1 MSENSNQFL
10 DALKQMQGVEVGD
23 IVDVEVLDVED
34 GQINVGVVNAGV
46 EGVITR
52 REYTSDRNADLRD
65 LVKPGDKFKALVLR
79 RAGGDKENGEFF
91 FSVTRLKEREAYD
104 KLQKDFEEGNAIEGT
119 VTSSVRGGLLV
130 DVGTRGFLPASLISN
145 RYVSDLKPYIGKT
158 MKLKITEI
166 DPNKNRL
173 ILSHK
178 DLIEEEREEAFDK
191 VASQLVVG
199 DVIEGKV
206 SRLTNFGGFIDV
218 GGVDGLVHI
227 SEISYKHVDKPSDVL
242 KAGQDVKVKVIGIDD
257 DRHRISL
264 SIKQTE
270 PSPFEQ
276 ATADLNEGDVFEGEV
291 KSLTN
296 FGAFVEVA
304 DGIQGLVHV
313 SEISNKH
320 VDKPSDVLK
329 VGQDVKVKVLN
340 IAPSDRRIS
349 LSIKAADSNASSSD
363 NHSSRPRR
371 SRNENSVNNKYMGD
385 NDNGF
390 ALGDI
395 IGDQLK
401 DRKMYL
407 PISCSILKESLIFFY
422 YFVLFF

>member
-23 IVDVEVLDVED
+23 IVDVEVLDIED
-34 GQINVGVVNAGV
+34 GQIDVGVENAGV

-104 KLQKDFEEGNAIEGT
+104 KLQKDFEEGKAIEGT

-178 DLIEEEREEAFDK
+178 DLVEEEREEAFDK

-206 SRLTNFGGFIDV
+206 SRLTNFGSFIDV

-242 KAGQDVKVKVIGIDD
+242 KAGQDVKVKVIGIDN

-276 ATADLNEGDVFEGEV
+276 ATADLHEGDVFEGEV

-320 VDKPSDVLK
+320 VDKPSDALK
-329 VGQDVKVKVLN
+329 VGQTVKVKVLN
-340 IAPSDRRIS
+340 IDPSDRRIS

-363 NHSSRPRR
+363 NNSSRPRR
-371 SRNENSVNNKYMGD
+371 SRNENSVNKKYMSD

-401 DRKMYL
+401 DRK
-407 PISCSILKESLIFFY
+407 
-422 YFVLFF
+422 

>member
-34 GQINVGVVNAGV
+34 GQIDVGVENAGV

-104 KLQKDFEEGNAIEGT
+104 KLQKDFEEGKAIEGT

-178 DLIEEEREEAFDK
+178 DLVEEEREEAFDK

-199 DVIEGKV
+199 DVVEGKV
-206 SRLTNFGGFIDV
+206 SRLTNFGAFIDV

-242 KAGQDVKVKVIGIDD
+242 KAGQDVKVKVIGIDN

-276 ATADLNEGDVFEGEV
+276 ATANLNEGDVFEGEV

-329 VGQDVKVKVLN
+329 VGQTVKVKVLN
-340 IAPSDRRIS
+340 IDPSDRRIS
-349 LSIKAADSNASSSD
+349 LSIKAADSNVSSSD
-363 NHSSRPRR
+363 NNSSRPRR
-371 SRNENSVNNKYMGD
+371 SRNENSVNKKYMSN

-401 DRKMYL
+401 DRK
-407 PISCSILKESLIFFY
+407 
-422 YFVLFF
+422 

>member
-23 IVDVEVLDVED
+23 IVDVEVLDIED
-34 GQINVGVVNAGV
+34 GKIDVGVENAGV

-104 KLQKDFEEGNAIEGT
+104 KLQKDFEDGNAVEGT
-119 VTSSVRGGLLV
+119 VTSSVRGGLIV

-178 DLIEEEREEAFDK
+178 DLVEEEREEAFDK

-199 DVIEGKV
+199 DVVEGKV
-206 SRLTNFGGFIDV
+206 SRLTNFGAFIDV

-242 KAGQDVKVKVIGIDD
+242 KVGQDVKVKVIGIDN

-276 ATADLNEGDVFEGEV
+276 ATADLNEGDIFEGEV

-329 VGQDVKVKVLN
+329 VGQSVKVKVLN
-340 IAPSDRRIS
+340 IDPSDRRIS
-349 LSIKAADSNASSSD
+349 LSIKAADSNASSE
-363 NHSSRPRR
+363 NHNSRPRR
-371 SRNENSVNNKYMGD
+371 SRNENSVNKKYMSD

-401 DRKMYL
+401 DRK
-407 PISCSILKESLIFFY
+407 
-422 YFVLFF
+422 

>member
-1 MSENSNQFL
+1 MSENNQFL
-10 DALKQMQGVEVGD
+10 DALAQMQEVKVGD
-23 IVDVEVLDVED
+23 IVDVNVLSVED
-34 GQINVGVVNAGV
+34 GQINVGVQGAGV

-52 REYTSDRNADLRD
+52 RDFTNDRSVNLRD
-65 LVKPGDKFKALVLR
+65 EVKPGDTFKAYVVR

-91 FSVTRLKEREAYD
+91 FSVTRVKEREAYD
-104 KLQKDFEEGNAIEGT
+104 KLQKDFEEGKTIEGK

-145 RYVSDLKPYIGKT
+145 RFVSDLKPYIGKT
-158 MKLKITEI
+158 IKVKITEI
-166 DPNKNRL
+166 DPAKNRL

-178 DLIEEEREEAFDK
+178 ELIEEEREQAFEN

-199 DVIEGKV
+199 DVVEGRV
-206 SRLTNFGGFIDV
+206 SRLTNFGSFVDI

-242 KAGQDVKVKVIGIDD
+242 KVGQDVKVKVIGIDNN
-257 DRHRISL
+257 RHRISL

-276 ATADLNEGDVFEGEV
+276 ATSSLNEGDVIEGEV

-320 VDKPSDVLK
+320 VDKPSDVLT
-329 VGQDVKVKVLN
+329 VGQKVKVKVLN
-340 IAPSDRRIS
+340 IDPSERRIS
-349 LSIKAADSNASSSD
+349 LSIKQADPENASSSND
-363 NHSSRPRR
+363 RPRARR
-371 SRNENSVNNKYMGD
+371 SSNNDSVARKYMNND
-385 NDNGF
+385 DNGF
-390 ALGDI
+390 SLGDM

-401 DRKMYL
+401 NR
-407 PISCSILKESLIFFY
+407 
-422 YFVLFF
+422 

>member
-1 MSENSNQFL
+1 MPENSNQFL

-23 IVDVEVLDVED
+23 IVNVEVLDVED
-34 GQINVGVVNAGV
+34 GQIDVGVENAGV

-104 KLQKDFEEGNAIEGT
+104 KLQKDFEEGKAIEGT

-178 DLIEEEREEAFDK
+178 DLVEEEREEAFDK

-206 SRLTNFGGFIDV
+206 SRLTNFGAFIDV

-227 SEISYKHVDKPSDVL
+227 SEISYKHVDKPSDAL
-242 KAGQDVKVKVIGIDD
+242 KAGQDVKVKVIGIDN

-276 ATADLNEGDVFEGEV
+276 ATANLNEGDVFEGEV

-329 VGQDVKVKVLN
+329 VGQTVKVKVLN
-340 IAPSDRRIS
+340 IDPSDRRIS
-349 LSIKAADSNASSSD
+349 LSIKAADSNTSSSD
-363 NHSSRPRR
+363 NNSSRPRR
-371 SRNENSVNNKYMGD
+371 SRNENSVNKKYMSD

-401 DRKMYL
+401 DRK
-407 PISCSILKESLIFFY
+407 
-422 YFVLFF
+422 

>member
-23 IVDVEVLDVED
+23 IVDVEVLDIED
-34 GQINVGVVNAGV
+34 GQIDVGVENAGV

-104 KLQKDFEEGNAIEGT
+104 KLQKDFEDGNAVEGT
-119 VTSSVRGGLLV
+119 VTSSVRGGLIV

-178 DLIEEEREEAFDK
+178 DLVEEEREEAFDK
-191 VASQLVVG
+191 VASQLVIG
-199 DVIEGKV
+199 DVVEGKV
-206 SRLTNFGGFIDV
+206 SRLTNFGAFIDV

-242 KAGQDVKVKVIGIDD
+242 KVGQDVKVKVIGIDN

-276 ATADLNEGDVFEGEV
+276 ATADLNEGDIFEGEV

-329 VGQDVKVKVLN
+329 VGQSVKVKVLN
-340 IAPSDRRIS
+340 IDPSDRRIS
-349 LSIKAADSNASSSD
+349 LSIKAADSNASSE
-363 NHSSRPRR
+363 NHNSRPRR
-371 SRNENSVNNKYMGD
+371 SRNENSVNKKYMSD

-401 DRKMYL
+401 DRK
-407 PISCSILKESLIFFY
+407 
-422 YFVLFF
+422 

>member
-23 IVDVEVLDVED
+23 IVNVEVLDVED
-34 GQINVGVVNAGV
+34 GQIDVGVENAGV

-104 KLQKDFEEGNAIEGT
+104 KLQKDFEEGKAIEGT

-178 DLIEEEREEAFDK
+178 DLVEEEREEAFDK

-206 SRLTNFGGFIDV
+206 SRLTNFCAFIDV

-227 SEISYKHVDKPSDVL
+227 SEISYKHVDKPSDAL
-242 KAGQDVKVKVIGIDD
+242 KAGQDVKVKVIGIDN

-276 ATADLNEGDVFEGEV
+276 ATANLNEGDVFEGEV

-329 VGQDVKVKVLN
+329 VGQTVKVKVLN
-340 IAPSDRRIS
+340 IDPSDRRIS
-349 LSIKAADSNASSSD
+349 LSIKAADSNTSSSD
-363 NHSSRPRR
+363 NNSSRPRR
-371 SRNENSVNNKYMGD
+371 SRNENSVNKKYMSD

-401 DRKMYL
+401 DRK
-407 PISCSILKESLIFFY
+407 
-422 YFVLFF
+422 

>member
-1 MSENSNQFL
+1 MGHDIWEVHMSENSNQFL

-34 GQINVGVVNAGV
+34 GQIDVGVENAGV

-104 KLQKDFEEGNAIEGT
+104 KLQKDFEEGNPIEGT

-178 DLIEEEREEAFDK
+178 DLVEEEREEAFDK

-206 SRLTNFGGFIDV
+206 SRLTNFGAFIDV

-242 KAGQDVKVKVIGIDD
+242 KAGQDVKVKVIGIDN

-329 VGQDVKVKVLN
+329 VGQTVKVKVLN
-340 IAPSDRRIS
+340 IDPSDRRIS
-349 LSIKAADSNASSSD
+349 LSIKAADPNASSSD

-371 SRNENSVNNKYMGD
+371 SRNDNSVNKKYMGD

-401 DRKMYL
+401 DRK
-407 PISCSILKESLIFFY
+407 
-422 YFVLFF
+422 

>member
-23 IVDVEVLDVED
+23 IVDVEVLDIED
-34 GQINVGVVNAGV
+34 GQIDVGVVNAGV

-52 REYTSDRNADLRD
+52 REYTSDRNTDLHD

-178 DLIEEEREEAFDK
+178 DLVEEEREEAFDK

-206 SRLTNFGGFIDV
+206 SRLTNFGAFIDV

-242 KAGQDVKVKVIGIDD
+242 KAGQDVKVKVIGIDN

-276 ATADLNEGDVFEGEV
+276 ATADLNEGDIFEGEV

-296 FGAFVEVA
+296 FGAFVEVT

-329 VGQDVKVKVLN
+329 VGQTVKVKVLN
-340 IAPSDRRIS
+340 IDPSDRRIS

-363 NHSSRPRR
+363 NHSSRPHR
-371 SRNENSVNNKYMGD
+371 SRNENSVNKKYMGD

-401 DRKMYL
+401 DRK
-407 PISCSILKESLIFFY
+407 
-422 YFVLFF
+422 

>member
-23 IVDVEVLDVED
+23 IVDVEVLDVEE
-34 GQINVGVVNAGV
+34 GQIDVGVENAGI
-46 EGVITR
+46 EGVIPR
-52 REYTSDRNADLRD
+52 REYTSDRNVDLREA
-65 LVKPGDKFKALVLR
+65 VKPGDKLKALVLR
-79 RAGGDKENGEFF
+79 KAGGDKENGEFF

-104 KLQKDFEEGNAIEGT
+104 ELQKDFEAGKTIEGT

-145 RYVSDLKPYIGKT
+145 RYVSDLKPFIGKT

-166 DPNKNRL
+166 DPSKNRL

-199 DVIEGKV
+199 DVVEGKV
-206 SRLTNFGGFIDV
+206 SRLTNFGAFVDV

-276 ATADLNEGDVFEGEV
+276 ATADLHEGDVFEGEV

-304 DGIQGLVHV
+304 DNIQGLVHV
-313 SEISNKH
+313 SEISYKH

-329 VGQDVKVKVLN
+329 VGQKVKVKVLN
-340 IAPSDRRIS
+340 IDPGERRIS
-349 LSIKAADSNASSSD
+349 LSMKDAEPKNSENEGNRS
-363 NHSSRPRR
+363 HSSYNR
-371 SRNENSVNNKYMGD
+371 NSVNKKYMNKD
-385 NDNGF
+385 DSGF

-401 DRKMYL
+401 DRR
-407 PISCSILKESLIFFY
+407 
-422 YFVLFF
+422 

>member
-23 IVDVEVLDVED
+23 IVDVEVLDVEE
-34 GQINVGVVNAGV
+34 GQIDVGVENAGI
-46 EGVITR
+46 EGVIPR
-52 REYTSDRNADLRD
+52 REYTSDRNVDLREA
-65 LVKPGDKFKALVLR
+65 VKPGDKLKALVLR
-79 RAGGDKENGEFF
+79 KAGGDKENGEFF

-104 KLQKDFEEGNAIEGT
+104 ELQKDFEAGKTIEGT

-145 RYVSDLKPYIGKT
+145 RYVSDLKPFIGKT

-166 DPNKNRL
+166 DPSKNRL

-199 DVIEGKV
+199 DVVEGKV
-206 SRLTNFGGFIDV
+206 SRLTNFGAFVDV

-276 ATADLNEGDVFEGEV
+276 ATADLHEGDVFEGEV

-313 SEISNKH
+313 SEISYKH

-329 VGQDVKVKVLN
+329 VGQKVKVKVLN
-340 IAPSDRRIS
+340 IDPGERRIS
-349 LSIKAADSNASSSD
+349 LSMKAAEPKNSENEGNRS
-363 NHSSRPRR
+363 HSSYNR
-371 SRNENSVNNKYMGD
+371 NSVNKKYMN
-385 NDNGF
+385 NDDSGF

-401 DRKMYL
+401 DRR
-407 PISCSILKESLIFFY
+407 
-422 YFVLFF
+422 

>member
-34 GQINVGVVNAGV
+34 GQIDVGVENAGV

-104 KLQKDFEEGNAIEGT
+104 KLQKDFEEGKAIEGT

-178 DLIEEEREEAFDK
+178 DLVEEEREEAFDK

-206 SRLTNFGGFIDV
+206 SRLTNFGSFIDV

-242 KAGQDVKVKVIGIDD
+242 KAGQDVKVKVIGIDN

-276 ATADLNEGDVFEGEV
+276 ATANLHEGDVFEGEV

-329 VGQDVKVKVLN
+329 VGQTVKVKVLN
-340 IAPSDRRIS
+340 IDPSDRRIS

-363 NHSSRPRR
+363 NNSSRPRR
-371 SRNENSVNNKYMGD
+371 SRNENSVNKKYMSD

-401 DRKMYL
+401 DRK
-407 PISCSILKESLIFFY
+407 
-422 YFVLFF
+422 

>member
-23 IVDVEVLDVED
+23 IVNVEVLDVED
-34 GQINVGVVNAGV
+34 GQIDVGVENAGV

-104 KLQKDFEEGNAIEGT
+104 KLQKDFEEGKAIEGT

-178 DLIEEEREEAFDK
+178 DLVEEEREEAFDK

-206 SRLTNFGGFIDV
+206 SRLTNFGAFIDV

-227 SEISYKHVDKPSDVL
+227 SEISYKHVDKPSDAL
-242 KAGQDVKVKVIGIDD
+242 KAGQDVKVKVIGIDN

-276 ATADLNEGDVFEGEV
+276 ATANLNEGDVFEGEV

-296 FGAFVEVA
+296 FGAFVEVT

-329 VGQDVKVKVLN
+329 VGQTVKVKVLN
-340 IAPSDRRIS
+340 IDPSDRRIS
-349 LSIKAADSNASSSD
+349 LSIKAADSNTSSSD
-363 NHSSRPRR
+363 NNSSRPRR
-371 SRNENSVNNKYMGD
+371 SRNENSVNKKYMSD

-401 DRKMYL
+401 DRK
-407 PISCSILKESLIFFY
+407 
-422 YFVLFF
+422 

>member
-23 IVDVEVLDVED
+23 IVDVEVLDIED
-34 GQINVGVVNAGV
+34 GQIDVGVENAGV

-104 KLQKDFEEGNAIEGT
+104 KLQKDFEDGNAVEGT
-119 VTSSVRGGLLV
+119 VTSSVRGGLIV

-178 DLIEEEREEAFDK
+178 DLVEEEREEAFDK

-199 DVIEGKV
+199 DVVEGKV
-206 SRLTNFGGFIDV
+206 SRLTNFGAFIDV

-242 KAGQDVKVKVIGIDD
+242 KVGQDVKVKVIGIDN

-276 ATADLNEGDVFEGEV
+276 ATADLNEGDIFEGEV

-329 VGQDVKVKVLN
+329 VGQSVKVKVLN
-340 IAPSDRRIS
+340 IDPSDRRIS
-349 LSIKAADSNASSSD
+349 LSIKAADSNASSE
-363 NHSSRPRR
+363 NHNSRPRR
-371 SRNENSVNNKYMGD
+371 SRNENSVNKKYMSD

-390 ALGDI
+390 ALVDI

-401 DRKMYL
+401 DRK
-407 PISCSILKESLIFFY
+407 
-422 YFVLFF
+422 

>member
-23 IVDVEVLDVED
+23 IVDVEVLDIED
-34 GQINVGVVNAGV
+34 GQIDVGVENAGV

-104 KLQKDFEEGNAIEGT
+104 KLQKDFEDGNAVEGT
-119 VTSSVRGGLLV
+119 VTSSVRGGLIV

-178 DLIEEEREEAFDK
+178 DLVEEEREEAFDK

-199 DVIEGKV
+199 DVVEGNV
-206 SRLTNFGGFIDV
+206 SRLTNFGAFIDV

-242 KAGQDVKVKVIGIDD
+242 KVGQDVKVKVIGIDN

-276 ATADLNEGDVFEGEV
+276 ATADLNEGDIFEGEV

-329 VGQDVKVKVLN
+329 VGQSVKVKVLN
-340 IAPSDRRIS
+340 IDPSDRRIS
-349 LSIKAADSNASSSD
+349 LSIKAADSNASSE
-363 NHSSRPRR
+363 NHNSRPRR
-371 SRNENSVNNKYMGD
+371 SRNENSVNKKYMSD

-401 DRKMYL
+401 DRK
-407 PISCSILKESLIFFY
+407 
-422 YFVLFF
+422 

>member
-23 IVDVEVLDVED
+23 IVDVEVLDIED
-34 GQINVGVVNAGV
+34 GQIDVGVENAGV

-104 KLQKDFEEGNAIEGT
+104 KLQKDFEDENAVEGT
-119 VTSSVRGGLLV
+119 VTSSVRGGLIV

-178 DLIEEEREEAFDK
+178 DLVEEEREEAFDK

-199 DVIEGKV
+199 DVVEGKV
-206 SRLTNFGGFIDV
+206 SRLTNFGAFIDV

-242 KAGQDVKVKVIGIDD
+242 KVGQDVKVKVIGIDN

-276 ATADLNEGDVFEGEV
+276 ATADLNEGDIFEGEV

-329 VGQDVKVKVLN
+329 VGQSVKVKVLN
-340 IAPSDRRIS
+340 IDPSDRRIS
-349 LSIKAADSNASSSD
+349 LSIKAADSNASSE
-363 NHSSRPRR
+363 NHNSRPRR
-371 SRNENSVNNKYMGD
+371 SRNENSVNKKYMSD

-401 DRKMYL
+401 DRK
-407 PISCSILKESLIFFY
+407 
-422 YFVLFF
+422 

>member
-23 IVDVEVLDVED
+23 IVDVEVLDVEE
-34 GQINVGVVNAGV
+34 GQIDVGVENAGI
-46 EGVITR
+46 EGVIPR
-52 REYTSDRNADLRD
+52 REYTSDRNVDLSEA
-65 LVKPGDKFKALVLR
+65 VKPGDKLKALVLR
-79 RAGGDKENGEFF
+79 KAGGDKENGEFF

-104 KLQKDFEEGNAIEGT
+104 ELQKDFEAGKTIEGT

-145 RYVSDLKPYIGKT
+145 RYVSDLKPFIGKT

-166 DPNKNRL
+166 DPSKNRL

-199 DVIEGKV
+199 DVVEGKV
-206 SRLTNFGGFIDV
+206 SRLTNFGAFVDV

-276 ATADLNEGDVFEGEV
+276 ATADLHEGDVFEGEV

-304 DGIQGLVHV
+304 DNIQGLVHV
-313 SEISNKH
+313 SEISYKH

-329 VGQDVKVKVLN
+329 VGQKVKVKVLN
-340 IAPSDRRIS
+340 IDPGEHRIS
-349 LSIKAADSNASSSD
+349 LSMKAAEPKNSENEGNRS
-363 NHSSRPRR
+363 HSSYNR
-371 SRNENSVNNKYMGD
+371 NSVNKKYMN
-385 NDNGF
+385 NDDSGF

-401 DRKMYL
+401 DRR
-407 PISCSILKESLIFFY
+407 
-422 YFVLFF
+422 

>member
-23 IVDVEVLDVED
+23 IVDVEVLDIED
-34 GQINVGVVNAGV
+34 GQIDVGVENAGV

-104 KLQKDFEEGNAIEGT
+104 KLKKDFEDGNAVEGT
-119 VTSSVRGGLLV
+119 VTSSVRGGLIV

-178 DLIEEEREEAFDK
+178 DLVEEEREEAFDK

-199 DVIEGKV
+199 DVVEGKV
-206 SRLTNFGGFIDV
+206 SRLTNFGAFIDV

-242 KAGQDVKVKVIGIDD
+242 KVGQDVKVKVIGIDN

-276 ATADLNEGDVFEGEV
+276 ATADLNEGDIFEGEV

-329 VGQDVKVKVLN
+329 VGQSVKVKVLN
-340 IAPSDRRIS
+340 IDPSDRRIS
-349 LSIKAADSNASSSD
+349 LSIKAADSNASSE
-363 NHSSRPRR
+363 NHNSRPRR
-371 SRNENSVNNKYMGD
+371 SRNENSVNKKYMSD

-401 DRKMYL
+401 DRK
-407 PISCSILKESLIFFY
+407 
-422 YFVLFF
+422 

>member
-23 IVDVEVLDVED
+23 IVDVEVLDIED
-34 GQINVGVVNAGV
+34 GQIDVGVENAGV

-104 KLQKDFEEGNAIEGT
+104 KLQKDFEDGNAVEGT
-119 VTSSVRGGLLV
+119 VTSSVRGGLIV

-178 DLIEEEREEAFDK
+178 DLVEEEREEAFDK

-199 DVIEGKV
+199 DVVEGKV
-206 SRLTNFGGFIDV
+206 SRLTNFGAFIDV

-242 KAGQDVKVKVIGIDD
+242 KAGQDVKVKVIGIDN

-276 ATADLNEGDVFEGEV
+276 ATADLNEGDIFEGEV

-329 VGQDVKVKVLN
+329 VGQTVKVKVLN
-340 IAPSDRRIS
+340 IDPSDRRIS

-363 NHSSRPRR
+363 NHSSRPHR
-371 SRNENSVNNKYMGD
+371 SRNENSVNKKYMGD

-401 DRKMYL
+401 DRK
-407 PISCSILKESLIFFY
+407 
-422 YFVLFF
+422 

>member
-1 MSENSNQFL
+1 MSDNSNQFL
-10 DALKQMQGVEVGD
+10 DALKEMQGVEVGN
-23 IVDVEVLDVED
+23 IVDVEVLSVED
-34 GQINVGVVNAGV
+34 GQIAVGVQNAGV

-52 REYTSDRNADLRD
+52 REFTNDRNADLHD
-65 LVKPGDKFKALVLR
+65 LVKPGDTFKALVLR

-91 FSVTRLKEREAYD
+91 FSVTRLKEREAFD
-104 KLQKDFEEGNAIEGT
+104 KLQKDFEAGNAIEGT
-119 VTSSVRGGLLV
+119 VTNAVRGGLIV

-145 RYVSDLKPYIGKT
+145 HFVSDLKPYIGKSI
-158 MKLKITEI
+158 KVKITEI

-178 DLIEEEREEAFDK
+178 ELIEEEREEAFET
-191 VASQLVVG
+191 VASQLVAG
-199 DVIEGKV
+199 DIVEGKV
-206 SRLTNFGGFIDV
+206 SRLTNFGAFVDV

-227 SEISYKHVDKPSDVL
+227 SEISYKHIDKPSDVL

-276 ATADLNEGDVFEGEV
+276 ATSELAEGDVVEGEV
-291 KSLTN
+291 KSLTS

-313 SEISNKH
+313 SEISNKR
-320 VDKPSDVLK
+320 VEKPSDVLK
-329 VGQDVKVKVLN
+329 VGDKVKVKVLN
-340 IAPSDRRIS
+340 INNDERRIS
-349 LSIKAADSNASSSD
+349 LSIKQANPAAEGEE
-363 NHSSRPRR
+363 SRPRR
-371 SRNENSVNNKYMGD
+371 NASRNDSAAKKYMSD
-385 NDNGF
+385 NNDNGF

-401 DRKMYL
+401 DRQ
-407 PISCSILKESLIFFY
+407 
-422 YFVLFF
+422 

>member
-23 IVDVEVLDVED
+23 IVDVEVLDIED
-34 GQINVGVVNAGV
+34 GQIDVGVENAGV

-104 KLQKDFEEGNAIEGT
+104 KLQKDFEDGNAVEGT
-119 VTSSVRGGLLV
+119 VTSSVRGGLIV

-178 DLIEEEREEAFDK
+178 DLVEEEREEAFDK

-206 SRLTNFGGFIDV
+206 SRLTNFGAFIDV

-242 KAGQDVKVKVIGIDD
+242 KAGQDVKVKVIGIDN

-276 ATADLNEGDVFEGEV
+276 ATADLNEGDIFEGEV

-329 VGQDVKVKVLN
+329 VGQSVKVKVLN
-340 IAPSDRRIS
+340 IDPSDRRIS
-349 LSIKAADSNASSSD
+349 LSIKAADSNASSE
-363 NHSSRPRR
+363 NHNSRPRR
-371 SRNENSVNNKYMGD
+371 SRNENSVNKKYMSD

-401 DRKMYL
+401 DRK
-407 PISCSILKESLIFFY
+407 
-422 YFVLFF
+422 

>member
-1 MSENSNQFL
+1 
-10 DALKQMQGVEVGD
+10 MQGVEVGD
-23 IVDVEVLDVED
+23 IVNVEVLDVED
-34 GQINVGVVNAGV
+34 GQIDVGVENAGV

-104 KLQKDFEEGNAIEGT
+104 KLQKDFEEGKAIEGT

-178 DLIEEEREEAFDK
+178 DLVEEEREEAFDK

-206 SRLTNFGGFIDV
+206 SRLTNFGAFIDV

-227 SEISYKHVDKPSDVL
+227 SEISYKHVDKPSDAL
-242 KAGQDVKVKVIGIDD
+242 KAGQDVKVKVIGIDN

-276 ATADLNEGDVFEGEV
+276 ATANLNEGDVFEGEV

-329 VGQDVKVKVLN
+329 VGQTVKVKVLN
-340 IAPSDRRIS
+340 IDPSDRRIS
-349 LSIKAADSNASSSD
+349 LSIKAADSNTSSSD
-363 NHSSRPRR
+363 NNSSRPRR
-371 SRNENSVNNKYMGD
+371 SRNENSVNKKYMSD

-401 DRKMYL
+401 DRK
-407 PISCSILKESLIFFY
+407 
-422 YFVLFF
+422 

>member
-23 IVDVEVLDVED
+23 IVDVEVLDVEE
-34 GQINVGVVNAGV
+34 GQIDVGVVNAGV
-46 EGVITR
+46 EGVIPR
-52 REYTSDRNADLRD
+52 REYTPDRNVDLRD
-65 LVKPGDKFKALVLR
+65 AVKPGDNFKALVLR
-79 RAGGDKENGEFF
+79 KAGGDKENGEFF
-91 FSVTRLKEREAYD
+91 FSVTRLKEREAYEE
-104 KLQKDFEEGNAIEGT
+104 LRKDFEAGNPIEGT

-166 DPNKNRL
+166 DPSKNRL

-178 DLIEEEREEAFDK
+178 DLIEEEREEAFDS

-199 DVIEGKV
+199 DIVEGKV
-206 SRLTNFGGFIDV
+206 SRLTNFGAFVDV

-242 KAGQDVKVKVIGIDD
+242 KSGQEVKVKVIGIDD

-276 ATADLNEGDVFEGEV
+276 ATAELHEGDIFEGEV

-313 SEISNKH
+313 SEISYKH

-329 VGQDVKVKVLN
+329 VGETVKVKVLN
-340 IAPSDRRIS
+340 IDPNDRRIS
-349 LSIKAADSNASSSD
+349 LSMKATEAKSSD
-363 NHSSRPRR
+363 SESTR
-371 SRNENSVNNKYMGD
+371 SHNSYNRSAVNKKYMNSD
-385 NDNGF
+385 DSGF

-401 DRKMYL
+401 DRR
-407 PISCSILKESLIFFY
+407 
-422 YFVLFF
+422 

>member
-23 IVDVEVLDVED
+23 IVNVEVLDVED
-34 GQINVGVVNAGV
+34 GQIDVGVENAGV

-104 KLQKDFEEGNAIEGT
+104 KLQKDFEEGKAIEGT

-178 DLIEEEREEAFDK
+178 DLVEEEREEAFDK

-206 SRLTNFGGFIDV
+206 SRLTNFGAFIDV

-227 SEISYKHVDKPSDVL
+227 SEISYKHVDKPSDAL
-242 KAGQDVKVKVIGIDD
+242 KAGQDVKVKVIGIDN

-276 ATADLNEGDVFEGEV
+276 ATANLNEGDVFEGEV

-329 VGQDVKVKVLN
+329 VGQTVKVKVLN
-340 IAPSDRRIS
+340 IDPSDRRIS
-349 LSIKAADSNASSSD
+349 LSIKAADSNTSSSD
-363 NHSSRPRR
+363 NNSSRPRR
-371 SRNENSVNNKYMGD
+371 SRNENSVNKKYMSD

-401 DRKMYL
+401 NRK
-407 PISCSILKESLIFFY
+407 
-422 YFVLFF
+422 

>member
-1 MSENSNQFL
+1 MSDNSNQFL
-10 DALKQMQGVEVGD
+10 DALKEMQGVEVGN
-23 IVDVEVLDVED
+23 IVDVEVLSVED
-34 GQINVGVVNAGV
+34 GQIAVGVQNAGV

-52 REYTSDRNADLRD
+52 REFTQDRNADLHD
-65 LVKPGDKFKALVLR
+65 LVKPGDTFKALVLR

-91 FSVTRLKEREAYD
+91 FSVTRLKEREAFD
-104 KLQKDFEEGNAIEGT
+104 KLEKDYEAGNAIEGT
-119 VTSSVRGGLLV
+119 VTSSVRGGLIV
-130 DVGTRGFLPASLISN
+130 NVGTRGFLPASLISN
-145 RYVSDLKPYIGKT
+145 HFVSDLKPYIGKT
-158 MKLKITEI
+158 IKVMITEI

-178 DLIEEEREEAFDK
+178 ELIEEEREEAFET
-191 VASQLVVG
+191 VASQLVAG
-199 DVIEGKV
+199 DIVEGKV
-206 SRLTNFGGFIDV
+206 SRLTNFGAFVDV

-227 SEISYKHVDKPSDVL
+227 SEISYKHIDKPSDVL
-242 KAGQDVKVKVIGIDD
+242 KTGQDVKVKVIGIDD

-276 ATADLNEGDVFEGEV
+276 ATSELSEGEVVEGEV
-291 KSLTN
+291 KSLTS

-313 SEISNKH
+313 SEISNKR
-320 VDKPSDVLK
+320 VEKPSDVLK
-329 VGQDVKVKVLN
+329 VGETVKVKVLN
-340 IAPSDRRIS
+340 INPDEKRIS
-349 LSIKAADSNASSSD
+349 LSIKQAQPAAEGEGNNARRSASRNDSVAKKYMSD
-363 NHSSRPRR
+363 N
-371 SRNENSVNNKYMGD
+371 

-401 DRKMYL
+401 DRQ
-407 PISCSILKESLIFFY
+407 
-422 YFVLFF
+422 

>member
-23 IVDVEVLDVED
+23 IVDVEVLDVEE
-34 GQINVGVVNAGV
+34 GQIDVGVENAGI
-46 EGVITR
+46 EGVIPR
-52 REYTSDRNADLRD
+52 REYTSDRNVDLREA
-65 LVKPGDKFKALVLR
+65 VKPGDKLKALVLR
-79 RAGGDKENGEFF
+79 KAGGDKENGEFF

-104 KLQKDFEEGNAIEGT
+104 ELQKDFEAGKTIEGT

-145 RYVSDLKPYIGKT
+145 RYVSDLKPFIGKT

-166 DPNKNRL
+166 DPSKNRL

-199 DVIEGKV
+199 DVVEGKV
-206 SRLTNFGGFIDV
+206 SRLTNFGAFVDV

-276 ATADLNEGDVFEGEV
+276 ATADLHEGDVFEGEV

-313 SEISNKH
+313 SEISYKH

-329 VGQDVKVKVLN
+329 VGQKVKVKVLN
-340 IAPSDRRIS
+340 IDPNERRIS
-349 LSIKAADSNASSSD
+349 LSMKAAEPKNSD
-363 NHSSRPRR
+363 GEGNRSHNSYNH
-371 SRNENSVNNKYMGD
+371 NSVNKKYMN
-385 NDNGF
+385 NDDSGF

-401 DRKMYL
+401 DRH
-407 PISCSILKESLIFFY
+407 
-422 YFVLFF
+422 

>member
-23 IVDVEVLDVED
+23 IVDVEVLDIED
-34 GQINVGVVNAGV
+34 GQIDVGVENAGV

-104 KLQKDFEEGNAIEGT
+104 KLQKDFEDGNAVEGT
-119 VTSSVRGGLLV
+119 VTSSVRGGLIV

-145 RYVSDLKPYIGKT
+145 RYVSDIKPYIGKT

-178 DLIEEEREEAFDK
+178 DLVEEEREEAFDK

-199 DVIEGKV
+199 DVLEGKV
-206 SRLTNFGGFIDV
+206 SRLTNFGAFIDV

-242 KAGQDVKVKVIGIDD
+242 KVGQDVKVKVIGIDN

-276 ATADLNEGDVFEGEV
+276 ATADLNEGDIFEGEV

-329 VGQDVKVKVLN
+329 VGQSVKVKVLN
-340 IAPSDRRIS
+340 IDPSDRRIS
-349 LSIKAADSNASSSD
+349 LSIKAADSNASSE
-363 NHSSRPRR
+363 NHNSRPRR
-371 SRNENSVNNKYMGD
+371 SRNENSVNKKYMSD

-401 DRKMYL
+401 DRK
-407 PISCSILKESLIFFY
+407 
-422 YFVLFF
+422 

>member
-23 IVDVEVLDVED
+23 IVDVEVLDIED
-34 GQINVGVVNAGV
+34 GQIDVGVENAGV

-104 KLQKDFEEGNAIEGT
+104 KLQKDFEDGNAVEGT
-119 VTSSVRGGLLV
+119 VTSSVRGGLIV

-178 DLIEEEREEAFDK
+178 DLVEEEREEAFDK

-199 DVIEGKV
+199 DVVEGKV
-206 SRLTNFGGFIDV
+206 SRLTNFGAFIDV

-227 SEISYKHVDKPSDVL
+227 SEISNKHVDKPSDVL
-242 KAGQDVKVKVIGIDD
+242 KVGQDVKVKVIGIDN

-276 ATADLNEGDVFEGEV
+276 ATADLNEGDIFEGEV

-329 VGQDVKVKVLN
+329 VGQSVKVKVLN
-340 IAPSDRRIS
+340 IDPSDRRIS
-349 LSIKAADSNASSSD
+349 LSIKAADSNASSE
-363 NHSSRPRR
+363 NHNSRPRR
-371 SRNENSVNNKYMGD
+371 SRNENSVNKKYMSD

-401 DRKMYL
+401 DRK
-407 PISCSILKESLIFFY
+407 
-422 YFVLFF
+422 

>member
-65 LVKPGDKFKALVLR
+65 LVKLGDKFKALVLR

-242 KAGQDVKVKVIGIDD
+242 KAGQDVKIKVIGIDD

-329 VGQDVKVKVLN
+329 VGQTVKVKVLN
-340 IAPSDRRIS
+340 IDPSDRRIS

-401 DRKMYL
+401 DHK
-407 PISCSILKESLIFFY
+407 
-422 YFVLFF
+422 

>member
-34 GQINVGVVNAGV
+34 GQIDVGVVNAGV
-46 EGVITR
+46 EGVITH
-52 REYTSDRNADLRD
+52 REFTSDRNADLRE
-65 LVKPGDKFKALVLR
+65 LVKPGDTFKALVLR

-91 FSVTRLKEREAYD
+91 FSVTRLKEREAFD
-104 KLQKDFEEGNAIEGT
+104 KLQKDFENGTPIEGT

-178 DLIEEEREEAFDK
+178 DLVEEEREEAFDN

-199 DVIEGKV
+199 DVVEGKV
-206 SRLTNFGGFIDV
+206 SRLTNFGAFIDV

-242 KAGQDVKVKVIGIDD
+242 KAGQDVKVKVIGIDN

-276 ATADLNEGDVFEGEV
+276 ATSGLTEGDIFEGEV

-313 SEISNKH
+313 SEISSKH

-329 VGQDVKVKVLN
+329 VGQEVKVKVLN
-340 IAPSDRRIS
+340 IDPSDRRIS
-349 LSIKAADSNASSSD
+349 LSIKAADPNASSSE
-363 NHSSRPRR
+363 SPRPRR
-371 SRNENSVNNKYMGD
+371 QRNDNSVNKKYMSND
-385 NDNGF
+385 DNGF

-401 DRKMYL
+401 DRK
-407 PISCSILKESLIFFY
+407 
-422 YFVLFF
+422 

>member
-23 IVDVEVLDVED
+23 IVNVEVLDVED
-34 GQINVGVVNAGV
+34 GQIDVGVENAGV

-104 KLQKDFEEGNAIEGT
+104 KLQKDFEEGKAIEGT

-178 DLIEEEREEAFDK
+178 DLVEEEREEAFDK

-206 SRLTNFGGFIDV
+206 SRLTNFGAFIDV

-227 SEISYKHVDKPSDVL
+227 SEISYKHVDKPSDAL
-242 KAGQDVKVKVIGIDD
+242 KAGQDVKVKVIGIDN

-276 ATADLNEGDVFEGEV
+276 ATANLNEGDVFEGEV

-329 VGQDVKVKVLN
+329 VGQTVKVKVLN
-340 IAPSDRRIS
+340 IDPSDRRIS
-349 LSIKAADSNASSSD
+349 LSIKAADSNTSSSD
-363 NHSSRPRR
+363 NNSSRPRR
-371 SRNENSVNNKYMGD
+371 SRNENSVNKKYMSG

-401 DRKMYL
+401 DRK
-407 PISCSILKESLIFFY
+407 
-422 YFVLFF
+422 

>member
-34 GQINVGVVNAGV
+34 GQIDVGVVNAGV

-52 REYTSDRNADLRD
+52 REYTSDRNTDLHD

-104 KLQKDFEEGNAIEGT
+104 KLQKDFEDGNAVEGT
-119 VTSSVRGGLLV
+119 VTSSVRGGLIV

-178 DLIEEEREEAFDK
+178 DLVEEEREEAFDK

-199 DVIEGKV
+199 DVVEGKV
-206 SRLTNFGGFIDV
+206 SRLTNFGAFIDV

-242 KAGQDVKVKVIGIDD
+242 KVGQDVKVKVIGIDN

-276 ATADLNEGDVFEGEV
+276 ATADLNEGDLFEGEV

-329 VGQDVKVKVLN
+329 VGQSVKVKVLN
-340 IAPSDRRIS
+340 IDPSDRRIS
-349 LSIKAADSNASSSD
+349 LSIKAADSNASSE
-363 NHSSRPRR
+363 NHNSRPRR
-371 SRNENSVNNKYMGD
+371 SRNENSVNKKYMSD

-401 DRKMYL
+401 DRK
-407 PISCSILKESLIFFY
+407 
-422 YFVLFF
+422 

>member
-23 IVDVEVLDVED
+23 IVDVEVLDIED
-34 GQINVGVVNAGV
+34 GQIDVGVENAGV

-104 KLQKDFEEGNAIEGT
+104 KLQKDFEDGNAVEGT
-119 VTSSVRGGLLV
+119 VTSSVRGGLIV

-178 DLIEEEREEAFDK
+178 DLVEEEREEAFDK

-206 SRLTNFGGFIDV
+206 SRLTNFGAFIDV

-242 KAGQDVKVKVIGIDD
+242 KVGQDVKVKVIGIDN

-276 ATADLNEGDVFEGEV
+276 ATADLNEGDIFEGEV

-329 VGQDVKVKVLN
+329 VGQSVKVKVLN
-340 IAPSDRRIS
+340 IDPSDRRIS
-349 LSIKAADSNASSSD
+349 LSIKAADSNASSE
-363 NHSSRPRR
+363 NHNSRPRR
-371 SRNENSVNNKYMGD
+371 SRNENSVNKKYMSD

-401 DRKMYL
+401 DRK
-407 PISCSILKESLIFFY
+407 
-422 YFVLFF
+422 

>member
-23 IVDVEVLDVED
+23 IVDVEVLDIED
-34 GQINVGVVNAGV
+34 GQIDVGVENAGV

-91 FSVTRLKEREAYD
+91 FSVTRLKEREAYN
-104 KLQKDFEEGNAIEGT
+104 KLQKDFEDGNAVEGT
-119 VTSSVRGGLLV
+119 VTSSVRGGLIV

-178 DLIEEEREEAFDK
+178 DLVEEEREEAFDK

-199 DVIEGKV
+199 DVVEGKV
-206 SRLTNFGGFIDV
+206 SRLTNFGAFIDV

-242 KAGQDVKVKVIGIDD
+242 KVGQDVKVKVIGIDN

-276 ATADLNEGDVFEGEV
+276 ATADLNEGDIFEGEV

-329 VGQDVKVKVLN
+329 VGQSVKVKVLN
-340 IAPSDRRIS
+340 IDPSDRRIS
-349 LSIKAADSNASSSD
+349 LSIKAADSNASSE
-363 NHSSRPRR
+363 NHNSRPRR
-371 SRNENSVNNKYMGD
+371 SRNENSVNKKYMSD

-401 DRKMYL
+401 DRK
-407 PISCSILKESLIFFY
+407 
-422 YFVLFF
+422 

>member
-23 IVDVEVLDVED
+23 IVDVEVLDIED
-34 GQINVGVVNAGV
+34 GQIDVGVENAGV

-104 KLQKDFEEGNAIEGT
+104 KLQKDFEDGNAVEGT
-119 VTSSVRGGLLV
+119 VTSSVRGGLIV

-178 DLIEEEREEAFDK
+178 DLVEEEREEAFDK
-191 VASQLVVG
+191 VASQLFVG
-199 DVIEGKV
+199 DVVEGKV
-206 SRLTNFGGFIDV
+206 SRLTNFGAFIDV

-242 KAGQDVKVKVIGIDD
+242 KVGQDVKVKVIGIDN

-276 ATADLNEGDVFEGEV
+276 ATADLNEGDIFEGEV

-329 VGQDVKVKVLN
+329 VGQSVKVKVLN
-340 IAPSDRRIS
+340 IDPSDRRIS
-349 LSIKAADSNASSSD
+349 LSIKAADSNASSE
-363 NHSSRPRR
+363 NHNSRPRR
-371 SRNENSVNNKYMGD
+371 SRNENSVNKKYMSD

-401 DRKMYL
+401 DRK
-407 PISCSILKESLIFFY
+407 
-422 YFVLFF
+422 

>member
-23 IVDVEVLDVED
+23 IVDVEVLDIED
-34 GQINVGVVNAGV
+34 GQIDVGVENAGV

-104 KLQKDFEEGNAIEGT
+104 KLQKDFEDGNAVEGT
-119 VTSSVRGGLLV
+119 VTSSVRGGLIV

-178 DLIEEEREEAFDK
+178 DLVEEEREEAFDK

-199 DVIEGKV
+199 DVVEGKV
-206 SRLTNFGGFIDV
+206 SRLTNFGAFIDV

-242 KAGQDVKVKVIGIDD
+242 KVGQDVKVKVIGIDN

-276 ATADLNEGDVFEGEV
+276 ATADLNEGDLFEGEV

-329 VGQDVKVKVLN
+329 VGQSVKVKVLN
-340 IAPSDRRIS
+340 IDPSDRRIS
-349 LSIKAADSNASSSD
+349 LSIKAADSNASSE
-363 NHSSRPRR
+363 NHNSRPRR
-371 SRNENSVNNKYMGD
+371 SRNENSVNKKYMSD

-401 DRKMYL
+401 DRK
-407 PISCSILKESLIFFY
+407 
-422 YFVLFF
+422 

>member
-23 IVDVEVLDVED
+23 IVDVEVLDIED
-34 GQINVGVVNAGV
+34 GQIDVGVENAGV

-104 KLQKDFEEGNAIEGT
+104 KLQKDFEDGNAVEGT
-119 VTSSVRGGLLV
+119 VTSSVRGGLIV

-178 DLIEEEREEAFDK
+178 DLVEEEREEAFDK

-199 DVIEGKV
+199 DVVEGKV
-206 SRLTNFGGFIDV
+206 SRLTNFGAFIDV

-242 KAGQDVKVKVIGIDD
+242 KAGQDVKVKVIGIDN

-276 ATADLNEGDVFEGEV
+276 ATANLHEGDVFEGEV

-329 VGQDVKVKVLN
+329 VGQTVKVKVLN
-340 IAPSDRRIS
+340 IDPSDRRIS

-363 NHSSRPRR
+363 NNSSRPRR
-371 SRNENSVNNKYMGD
+371 SRNENSVNKKYMSD

-401 DRKMYL
+401 DRK
-407 PISCSILKESLIFFY
+407 
-422 YFVLFF
+422 

>member
-34 GQINVGVVNAGV
+34 GQIDVGVENAGV

-91 FSVTRLKEREAYD
+91 FSVTRLKEREAFD

-178 DLIEEEREEAFDK
+178 DLVEEEREEAFDK

-199 DVIEGKV
+199 DVVEGKV
-206 SRLTNFGGFIDV
+206 SRLTNFGSFIDV

-242 KAGQDVKVKVIGIDD
+242 KVGQDVKVKVIGIDN

-276 ATADLNEGDVFEGEV
+276 ATADLNEGDIFEGEV

-329 VGQDVKVKVLN
+329 VGQTVKVKVLN
-340 IAPSDRRIS
+340 IEPNDRRIS
-349 LSIKAADSNASSSD
+349 LSIKAADSNSSSSD
-363 NHSSRPRR
+363 NHNSRPRR
-371 SRNENSVNNKYMGD
+371 SRNENTVNKKYMSD

-401 DRKMYL
+401 DRK
-407 PISCSILKESLIFFY
+407 
-422 YFVLFF
+422 

>member
-34 GQINVGVVNAGV
+34 GQIDVGVENAGV

-91 FSVTRLKEREAYD
+91 FSVTRLKEREAFD

-178 DLIEEEREEAFDK
+178 DLVEEEREEAFDK

-199 DVIEGKV
+199 DVVEGKV
-206 SRLTNFGGFIDV
+206 SRLTNFGSFIDV

-242 KAGQDVKVKVIGIDD
+242 KVGQDVKVKVIGIDN

-276 ATADLNEGDVFEGEV
+276 ATADLNEGDIFEGEV

-329 VGQDVKVKVLN
+329 VGQTVKVKVLN
-340 IAPSDRRIS
+340 IDPNDRRIS
-349 LSIKAADSNASSSD
+349 LSIKAADSNSSSSD
-363 NHSSRPRR
+363 NHNSRPRR
-371 SRNENSVNNKYMGD
+371 SRNENTVNKKYMSD

-395 IGDQLK
+395 I
-401 DRKMYL
+401 
-407 PISCSILKESLIFFY
+407 
-422 YFVLFF
+422 